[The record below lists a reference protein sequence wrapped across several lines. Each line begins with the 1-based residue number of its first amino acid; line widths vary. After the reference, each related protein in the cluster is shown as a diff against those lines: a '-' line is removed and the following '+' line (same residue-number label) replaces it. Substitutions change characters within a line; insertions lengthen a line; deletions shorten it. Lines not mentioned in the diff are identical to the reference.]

1 MNRNRNQPAKAGL
14 YDYVMRHITGS
25 SCPPTLDGVL
35 GYSYRPTKENYE
47 TRGQT
52 DTPWFNKIGTYCGID
67 GESAYSFRQARA
79 LCEIQLQ
86 TSNRS
91 TASQDPLRSNEVV
104 NWFKT
109 VCSLRP
115 VDVKGDG
122 NCLVHAASMYQ
133 WGVMDHEYKVR
144 KLLHNTMT
152 THREEIRPRWMISQS
167 TSEFGSVNRSYEK
180 LLDEWDELER
190 AALAPT
196 EPHKMLTFLES
207 VHVFALANMLRRPVI
222 VYGSDSITND
232 KGEAIDRNRMV
243 GIYLPLLVLPE
254 SCTMSPII
262 LFYGGN
268 HFVPLLHLDDDAAEV
283 HRVKAVPL
291 CNKKLESL
299 PVKFMKNSE
308 RVGHKQLLSKYLQ
321 TIELPLSSNSPSGDA
336 SVPCAKMKFIAL
348 DEFLL
353 ASLPSRKRTYDG
365 AAVPAASAASS

>member
-1 MNRNRNQPAKAGL
+1 MNRNHNQPATAGL
-14 YDYVMRHITGS
+14 YDYVMRHIADS
-25 SCPPTLDGVL
+25 SRPPTLDGVL
-35 GYSYRPTKENYE
+35 GYSYRPTKDDYE
-47 TRGQT
+47 TLGQT
-52 DTPWFNKIGTYCGID
+52 DTPWFNEIGTYCGKD
-67 GESAYSFRQARA
+67 GKSAYSFRQARA
-79 LCEIQLQ
+79 LSETLFQ
-86 TSNRS
+86 TSYRS
-91 TASQDPLRSNEVV
+91 AATQDPLRSNEVV

-122 NCLVHAASMYQ
+122 NCLVHAVSMYQ
-133 WGVMDHEYKVR
+133 WGVMDHEYKLR
-144 KLLHNTMT
+144 KLLQNTT
-152 THREEIRPRWMISQS
+152 TTQREEIRPRWMISQS

-254 SCTMSPII
+254 SCTKSPII
-262 LFYGGN
+262 LFYGKN
-268 HFVPLLHLDDDAAEV
+268 HFVPLVHLDDDASEV

-291 CNKKLESL
+291 CNKNLEPL
-299 PVKFMKNSE
+299 PVKFMNNAE
-308 RVGHKQLLSKYLQ
+308 CLLHKQLLCKYLQ
-321 TIELPLSSNSPSGDA
+321 TIELPLSSNSPPGT
-336 SVPCAKMKFIAL
+336 L
-348 DEFLL
+348 
-353 ASLPSRKRTYDG
+353 R
-365 AAVPAASAASS
+365 